1 MLLGLI
7 IIPIGSVPELQ
18 VGGNVNSRTNKVP
31 KNAEECRSKKYKS
44 WMDGNRKFISIF
56 WLTKR

>member
-31 KNAEECRSKKYKS
+31 KNAEECRIKK
-44 WMDGNRKFISIF
+44 
-56 WLTKR
+56 